1 MTREQALDRLNGN
14 DLLQLGMDADDARQT
29 LWPEAVVTYT
39 VGYPLSVGSD
49 AELGEVAAA
58 ITRGATGLVLS
69 ARQSPS
75 LNSVLADVTL
85 IHRRFPDLTLT
96 GFSPSGIAALGNP
109 ADVFQELKSAGLALF
124 GNAAEAAHTDWV
136 AIHRAAHRAG
146 LPSIAVLTLRSS
158 DSAEDWVSLLD
169 QVALLQ
175 SARSTKSPAP
185 SISRWSRSAACICR
199 PSPTSRLTGA
209 SSARR
214 CCKSHC
220 ASARTTPVWSW
231 RQNATCVCPV
241 ITREKKNSAA
251 SSATQGFNP
260 ASAMRCMDGSSFIEI
275 RHRNYRNIL
284 SSCAER
290 SRRICILS
298 HHHKNGCHILAQE
311 GLDQTNPPQ
320 PSQILSS

>member
-1 MTREQALDRLNGN
+1 MMTREQALDRLNGN

-175 SARSTKSPAP
+175 A
-185 SISRWSRSAACICR
+185 
-199 PSPTSRLTGA
+199 
-209 SSARR
+209 
-214 CCKSHC
+214 
-220 ASARTTPVWSW
+220 
-231 RQNATCVCPV
+231 
-241 ITREKKNSAA
+241 E
-251 SSATQGFNP
+251 TQGFLACEP
-260 ASAMRCMDGSSFIEI
+260 RIEHMERTLDEVTGAQYLKMVALCRLYLPTVPHIQVDWRIFGPKVLQVALRFGADDAGLVVAS
-275 RHRNYRNIL
+275 
-284 SSCAER
+284 ER
-290 SRRICILS
+290 DLRVPSHHSGEEELRRIIRDA
-298 HHHKNGCHILAQE
+298 GF
-311 GLDQTNPPQ
+311 Q
-320 PSQILSS
+320 PSQRDAVYGRQFVH